1 MNDEQLEHWLDRL
14 AAGDQEAM
22 EEIYRMT
29 RRKVYGTVAVLVS
42 NKEDV
47 NDIVSEIYCQLWRA
61 LPGYDRSRPFHFW
74 LNGIIIRQVSSWRRQ
89 LWRRFRLTD
98 KTSRLSEEPHVE
110 TPDEALAGNELRQD
124 MRDALNRL
132 PYKLRVV
139 VIYRYFYEYTY
150 DEIAELL
157 AIPPGTVKSRVHLA
171 LKRLRAKFDTQLDG
185 EAYPNVYSRKH

>member
-14 AAGDQEAM
+14 AGGDQEAM

-74 LNGIIIRQVSSWRRQ
+74 LNGIVIRQVSSLAPSALETIPSDRQNFPSERR
-89 LWRRFRLTD
+89 
-98 KTSRLSEEPHVE
+98 
-110 TPDEALAGNELRQD
+110 AACGN
-124 MRDALNRL
+124 
-132 PYKLRVV
+132 
-139 VIYRYFYEYTY
+139 T
-150 DEIAELL
+150 
-157 AIPPGTVKSRVHLA
+157 G
-171 LKRLRAKFDTQLDG
+171 
-185 EAYPNVYSRKH
+185 

>member
-47 NDIVSEIYCQLWRA
+47 NDIVSEIYYQLWRA

-74 LNGIIIRQVSSWRRQ
+74 LNGIVIRQVSSWRRQ

-124 MRDALNRL
+124 VRDAINRL

-139 VIYRYFYEYTY
+139 IIYRYFYEYTY

-157 AIPPGTVKSRVHLA
+157 AIPSGTVKSRVHLA
-171 LKRLRAKFDTQLDG
+171 LKQLRNKFDTQLDE